1 MPSCLIKGCFN
12 TWKQKE
18 SKVILHVFPRDK
30 DGIRLWLSQSPENFP
45 NVDEL
50 VEKIYSQNA
59 YGTVRLCS
67 KHFNDDQYFHEG
79 TKRRLR
85 PNALPTI
92 FTAESLSPKTVVT
105 KKGTKRKRSAAG
117 ADLSN
122 NDGTDEGASSNV
134 LFYAQTSDASNTFVQ
149 QVLPSHLQIVL
160 PSTSLLAMEKP
171 KMADK
176 AINTDAFFSRKC
188 QAVGTDPMF
197 GKKSAAMQTKPWKGK
212 SQGTFCNILNA
223 DLPKHNQ
230 GISQNRVWQNEKNLS
245 TGLGVAGNRYS
256 ATTSKMFFEQGA
268 NKVVPKQEP
277 EFDTTF
283 PDGDIKPKLTGPF
296 GHNDGSPSTLPMVT
310 STPVVNKE
318 DPDDGDSETGSST
331 DNDSEK
337 EDLSTK
343 NTFNNLE
350 GHCDDSTN
358 EANFTVL
365 KSCLYDLI
373 KLVRCQYRNT
383 CHAPLTNVQIKT
395 LGTVIAIDVLCGKG
409 HNSTLWHSQPIKNK
423 PAVGNLLPASG
434 GPQRFKAETFFHNL
448 EYDDDLP
455 E

>member
-12 TWKQKE
+12 TWKQKD

-45 NVDEL
+45 NVEEL

-92 FTAESLSPKTVVT
+92 FTAESLSPKTAVT
-105 KKGTKRKRSAAG
+105 KKGTKRKKSTAG
-117 ADLSN
+117 VDLSN

-134 LFYAQTSDASNTFVQ
+134 LFYAQTSDASNAFVQ

-188 QAVGTDPMF
+188 QAVGTDPTF
-197 GKKSAAMQTKPWKGK
+197 GKKNAAMQTKPWKGK

-223 DLPKHNQ
+223 DLPKYNQ
-230 GISQNRVWQNEKNLS
+230 GISQHRVWQNEKNWS
-245 TGLGVAGNRYS
+245 TGMGVADNRFP

-277 EFDTTF
+277 DFDATF
-283 PDGDIKPKLTGPF
+283 SNDIKPF
-296 GHNDGSPSTLPMVT
+296 GRNDGSPSIVPIA
-310 STPVVNKE
+310 SSSVVHKE

-337 EDLSTK
+337 EDLSSK
-343 NTFNNLE
+343 NTLNNLE
-350 GHCDDSTN
+350 GHFDDSAN
-358 EANFTVL
+358 EETFTVL

-373 KLVRCQYRNT
+373 KLVRCQYRST
-383 CHAPLTNVQIKT
+383 CHAPLTNVQIRT
-395 LGTVIAIDVLCGKG
+395 LGSVIAIDVLCGKG

-423 PAVGNLLPASG
+423 TADGNLLPASG
-434 GPQRFKAETFFHNL
+434 GPQPFKAETFFHNL
-448 EYDDDLP
+448 EYNDDLP